1 MKLLKYIQLS
11 LLLLLTFVTFSF
23 AQTYQ
28 TFEGSVGVDAAVTE
42 DTNSTLTVL
51 PNTVEIME
59 RALVTVTIRGGDLQ
73 PLPDHYIQLVA
84 PGLTFTQPTQPSNAE
99 GKITVQ
105 VYAANPGS
113 YNICAQDITYDDLVI
128 DILDCDTLYV
138 TIVDVPT
145 LLEEPQ
151 YTKGTSNTL
160 FWTSIGS
167 GYNYFIQ
174 ASEQSDFSSIKST
187 STWISGT
194 LFEFSNL
201 ENAKMYFYRVKARN
215 SFGGESSWSN
225 VRYSVQ
231 DDEPPVIT
239 PLSVSS
245 IGDNNRVEWES
256 SYEIEIKY
264 KVEDNLSLADTSFS
278 CVRQDGSKYSCGQV
292 TNNGV
297 LYTAKVKL
305 SELERD
311 GLNDLYSTY
320 NFCVD
325 AQDSAGNTS
334 ENCDFEIQIPPWQSP
349 QDPEEPITEPT
360 PEPEPEKPPQE
371 IPTYVGRIVRDVVDN
386 TQIMM
391 DNMFGNLDDYSL
403 QDIST
408 TTAIATITLSIG
420 SILGGLLYIPIYL
433 FQFLL
438 SLLSWLGLRK
448 KGKPSGYVYDSNT
461 KEPISQAVVRVYS
474 KDGQLVWT
482 DVTGSR
488 GYFTLALDDG
498 EYSIRVTAR
507 EYEFP
512 SRVVFGKSDYPL
524 ENVYHGEEFVVKDG
538 VVAHFSIP
546 LDSVEMG
553 WFTRNFATLRSRFRV
568 LYKVLSLVFF
578 VFGLMFSIYIYNIN
592 PTWFSF
598 VIILLYIP
606 SFVLVVRALFK
617 KDLEYG
623 VVKLEDGTPV
633 KGISIGLRDK
643 EYGEIVAKRV
653 TDGKGRYRFVVD
665 RGDYNI
671 EILETGHEVVEIEE
685 EESRELSDGSV
696 LIALDTVVKGIE
708 VEN

>member
-11 LLLLLTFVTFSF
+11 LMLLLTFVTFSF

-28 TFEGSVGVDAAVTE
+28 TFEGNVGVEAAVTE
-42 DTNSTLTVL
+42 DTHSTLTVL

-73 PLPDHYIQLVA
+73 PLSGHYIQLVA
-84 PGLTFTQPTQPSNAE
+84 PGLTFTQPTQPSNAQ

-105 VYAANPGS
+105 VYATNPGS

-138 TIVDVPT
+138 TIVDIPN

-151 YTKGTSNTL
+151 YTKGTTNTL

-167 GYNYFIQ
+167 GYSYFIQ
-174 ASEQSDFSSIKST
+174 ASEQSDFSTIKST

-201 ENAKMYFYRVKARN
+201 ENGKMYFYRVKARN
-215 SFGGESSWSN
+215 GFGGESGWSN
-225 VRYSVQ
+225 VRFSVQ
-231 DDEPPVIT
+231 DNEPPVIT
-239 PLSVSS
+239 PISVSS
-245 IGDNNRVEWES
+245 IGENNRVEWGS
-256 SYEIEIKY
+256 NFEIEIVY
-264 KVEDNLSLADTSFS
+264 RVEDNLSLSSTNFY
-278 CVRQDGSKYSCGQV
+278 CVKEGGSKSSCGS
-292 TNNGV
+292 TSNSGV
-297 LYTAKVKL
+297 IYTTTITL
-305 SELERD
+305 GELQRD
-311 GLNDLYSTY
+311 GINNLFSTY
-320 NFCVD
+320 AFCID
-325 AQDSAGNTS
+325 AQDSAGNIS
-334 ENCDFEIQIPPWQSP
+334 ENCDIRLEIPNWPGGT
-349 QDPEEPITEPT
+349 DE
-360 PEPEPEKPPQE
+360 EPEPPKEV
-371 IPTYVGRIVRDVVDN
+371 PTFVGRIIRDVVDD
-386 TQIMM
+386 TKIIM
-391 DNMFGNLDDYSL
+391 DDMFGNLDDNNL

-420 SILGGLLYIPIYL
+420 SLIGGLLYIPIYL

-448 KGKPSGYVYDSNT
+448 KGKPSGYVYDSSS
-461 KEPISQAVVRVYS
+461 KEPISQAVVRVYG

-498 EYSIRVTAR
+498 EFSIRVRAR

-524 ENVYHGEEFVVKDG
+524 ENIYHGDEFVVKDG
-538 VVAHFSIP
+538 VVPHFSIP

-553 WFTRNFATLRSRFRV
+553 WFARNFATLRSRFRV
-568 LYKVLSLVFF
+568 LYKILSVVFF
-578 VFGLMFSIYIYNIN
+578 VFGLIFSIYIYNIN

-598 VIILLYIP
+598 IIILLYIP
-606 SFVLVVRALFK
+606 SFVLVVRVLFK

-665 RGDYNI
+665 RGNYSI
-671 EILETGHEVVEIEE
+671 EVMETGHEVVEIEVE
-685 EESRELSDGSV
+685 ENRELSDGSV
-696 LIALDTVVKGIE
+696 LVALDTVVKGIE